1 MTNRGTGE
9 DLARVNLVLSRA
21 NSDFLCQ
28 LGREID
34 KRTGAKVSRSE
45 MVRASIAG
53 LAALHR
59 IAPLTTC
66 KSEADLAVQLVIAI
80 RSAIPGRSI
89 KS

>member
-1 MTNRGTGE
+1 MTNRGTGK

-21 NSDFLCQ
+21 NSDFLGQ
-28 LGREID
+28 LAREID

-45 MVRASIAG
+45 IVRASIAG
-53 LAALHR
+53 LAALHQ

-66 KSEADLAVQLVIAI
+66 KSEAELAVQLVIAV
-80 RSAIPGRSI
+80 RWAIPGGYR